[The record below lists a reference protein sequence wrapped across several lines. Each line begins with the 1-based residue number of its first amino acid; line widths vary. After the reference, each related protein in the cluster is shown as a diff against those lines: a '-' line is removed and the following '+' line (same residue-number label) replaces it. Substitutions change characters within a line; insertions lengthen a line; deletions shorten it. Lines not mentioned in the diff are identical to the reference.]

1 MLRNI
6 HTMFSSEISNNSLVR
21 CSLSSFLAFS
31 SSAFSLLACRLAALA
46 SSSILVVDFSAR
58 CLAALLVS
66 FAFVRFFFLGEAS
79 SATSEKDIYFSVRG
93 EAFLKL

>member
-1 MLRNI
+1 MSDTVVR
-6 HTMFSSEISNNSLVR
+6 ISPREYGTEKCVKFLITKQKVL
-21 CSLSSFLAFS
+21 LSIPVSTVIT
-31 SSAFSLLACRLAALA
+31 

-66 FAFVRFFFLGEAS
+66 FAFFRFFFLGEAS
-79 SATSEKDIYFSVRG
+79 SAASEKDIYFSVRG